1 LAHDTLAVTAERDP
15 KPAPTFFKTPAEF
28 RRWLEANHDSTNE
41 LLLGLHKTSSGRPS
55 ITLREAQDEAI
66 CFGWIDGVARSID
79 ESSWA
84 IRFTPRRP
92 GSVWS
97 AVNIKR
103 AHALIAEGRMTSA
116 GLAEFEKRD
125 EKRAKSY
132 SYERENPELDAVSET
147 TFRANKR
154 AWEFFRAQ
162 PPGYRRLHT
171 WWVMSAKR
179 EETRAKRLAVLIA
192 MSAQG
197 RRIDP
202 MKSPFGQVNEP

>member
-1 LAHDTLAVTAERDP
+1 VT
-15 KPAPTFFKTPAEF
+15 PTFFETAAEF
-28 RRWLEANHDSTNE
+28 RAWLERNHSSADE
-41 LLLGLHKTSSGRPS
+41 LLLGLHKKSSGKPS

-66 CFGWIDGVARSID
+66 CFGWIDGKARSID

-92 GSVWS
+92 GSFWS
-97 AVNIKR
+97 AINIKR
-103 AHALIAEGRMTSA
+103 AKALIAEGRMTPA

-125 EKRAKSY
+125 EQRVRQY
-132 SYERENPELDAVSET
+132 SYERETPQFDAASEEA
-147 TFRANKR
+147 FRANEA
-154 AWEFFRAQ
+154 AWDFFRAQ
-162 PPGYRRLHT
+162 PPGYQRLNT

-179 EETRAKRLAVLIA
+179 QDTRAKRLAVLIE

-202 MKSPFGQVNEP
+202 MRSPFEQLLSRD